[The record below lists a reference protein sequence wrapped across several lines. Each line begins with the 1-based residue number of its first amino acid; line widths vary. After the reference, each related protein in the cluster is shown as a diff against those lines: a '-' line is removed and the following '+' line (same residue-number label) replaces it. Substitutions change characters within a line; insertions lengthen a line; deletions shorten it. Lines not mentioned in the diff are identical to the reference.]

1 MKKILSLIKFL
12 LLMGMMLCFVIYLS
26 AVFRPRKTDFPN
38 DTTRKVSGFYALE
51 EYSMDILFMG
61 TSHTYYGFNPSVIYE
76 KTGLNSYVFAGEC
89 QPISVTYHYLVEALK
104 TQKPKLI
111 VLDVFALLPSA
122 NKCQT
127 DGIIK
132 VNVEN
137 LKFSR
142 NKIDALKLIKNEN
155 LWENLLDVSIYKE
168 RWNEITEEDFK
179 YPVENHFNEDFGY
192 TTGYPVD
199 SPLYVREKIVSDEI
213 AMPEREDLKYLF
225 QIFNMAKEHEI
236 ELLLVKTP
244 YYETLEEHHITNY
257 LFQEAE
263 EYGFHTLDFNQY
275 YDELNYVFDRDGDVW
290 HCNVRGAWKVSN
302 MLADYVF
309 EHFQISI
316 QKSIYEDA
324 YHAQYIKTIQ
334 NLFWSEIE
342 AEHYLEYLQQMNM
355 TFLVNYK
362 GKNECNLTNKQWE
375 LLKKIG
381 IHPFDPQQDYL
392 AIVNNGEIIYELNQ
406 KKDFTEWVT
415 VDDVPLTVSSYDSFV
430 SYDTGEE
437 IFEFNHYGLNI
448 LVVDLKTKQLLDK
461 ISLDTVWG
469 FEILR

>member
-155 LWENLLDVSIYKE
+155 LWENLLDVSIYK
-168 RWNEITEEDFK
+168 
-179 YPVENHFNEDFGY
+179 
-192 TTGYPVD
+192 
-199 SPLYVREKIVSDEI
+199 
-213 AMPEREDLKYLF
+213 
-225 QIFNMAKEHEI
+225 
-236 ELLLVKTP
+236 
-244 YYETLEEHHITNY
+244 
-257 LFQEAE
+257 
-263 EYGFHTLDFNQY
+263 
-275 YDELNYVFDRDGDVW
+275 
-290 HCNVRGAWKVSN
+290 
-302 MLADYVF
+302 
-309 EHFQISI
+309 
-316 QKSIYEDA
+316 
-324 YHAQYIKTIQ
+324 
-334 NLFWSEIE
+334 
-342 AEHYLEYLQQMNM
+342 
-355 TFLVNYK
+355 
-362 GKNECNLTNKQWE
+362 
-375 LLKKIG
+375 
-381 IHPFDPQQDYL
+381 
-392 AIVNNGEIIYELNQ
+392 
-406 KKDFTEWVT
+406 
-415 VDDVPLTVSSYDSFV
+415 
-430 SYDTGEE
+430 
-437 IFEFNHYGLNI
+437 
-448 LVVDLKTKQLLDK
+448 
-461 ISLDTVWG
+461 
-469 FEILR
+469 